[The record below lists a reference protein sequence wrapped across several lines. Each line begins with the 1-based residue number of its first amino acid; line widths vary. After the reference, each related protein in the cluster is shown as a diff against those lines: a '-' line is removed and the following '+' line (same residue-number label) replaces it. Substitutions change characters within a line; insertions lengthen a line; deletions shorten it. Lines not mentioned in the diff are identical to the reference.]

1 MSMRIQQGD
10 RFKHKFT
17 GQLYELK
24 IINGDTYVL
33 ESADSPYRIWT
44 GEVDL
49 KLLFD
54 HGNSKKKKIKNVKVK
69 I

>member
-1 MSMRIQQGD
+1 MRIQQGD

-33 ESADSPYRIWT
+33 ESADSPYRIWA
-44 GEVDL
+44 GEGDL

-54 HGNSKKKKIKNVKVK
+54 MAIRKRKVENKKW
-69 I
+69 